1 MGIHPILPLYL
12 VSAKFTALIVQKT
25 ISTNTMFYFA
35 RMSAEIEKAT
45 LQEQFESVIATED
58 KLLIWEFLND
68 QNISEVAELINE
80 YPEYEAQIIG
90 NMAIHRAASVFK
102 ILDIAQQKDII
113 KELPTSKTA
122 ELLNELSADDRTD
135 FLEELPKS
143 VIRDLIKLLD
153 PEERKITLSLLGY
166 PEDSVGRLM
175 TPDYVYVYEQDTMA
189 DVFATIRRFGK
200 NSETIDVIYVINQK
214 GELIDDVRIR
224 DVILATPDKTIDEII
239 DGRVVALKVYD
250 DQESAAQVFKMNNRV
265 ALPVTDNNNIL
276 LGIVT
281 IDDMLWVANEEF
293 SEDMQKMGGTEALD
307 EPYLDIPLLKLFR
320 KRIGWLVV
328 LFLGEMLTATA
339 MGYFEDEIAKAVVLA
354 LFVPLIISSGG
365 NSGSQASTL
374 IIQAMAVGE
383 ITLTDWWRVFRRE
396 LLSGVM
402 LGTVLGIIGFIRVG
416 IWHSIAPNVYGAHW
430 IEIGCTVGFSLI
442 GVVLWGT
449 LSGSMLPMLL
459 KKLGADPAVSS
470 APFVATLVDVTGLV
484 IYFSF
489 AYLFLR
495 GLLL

>member
-1 MGIHPILPLYL
+1 
-12 VSAKFTALIVQKT
+12 
-25 ISTNTMFYFA
+25 
-35 RMSAEIEKAT
+35 MSLELEQPNIF
-45 LQEQFESVIATED
+45 EQFEQLIAQED
-58 KLLIWEFLND
+58 KLEIREFLDD
-68 QNISEVAELINE
+68 QNISDVADLINE
-80 YPEYEAQIIG
+80 YPEYESQIIA

-102 ILDIAQQKDII
+102 ILDISQQKDIV
-113 KELPTSKTA
+113 KELPSAKTA
-122 ELLNELSADDRTD
+122 ELLNELPADDRTD
-135 FLEELPKS
+135 FLEELPKAA
-143 VIRDLIKLLD
+143 IRDLIKLLD
-153 PEERKITLSLLGY
+153 PEERKVTLSLLGY

-175 TPDYVYVYEQDTMA
+175 TPDYVYVYLHNTVS
-189 DVFATIRRFGK
+189 DVFDTIRK
-200 NSETIDVIYVINQK
+200 HAKSSETIDVIYIIDQY
-214 GELIDDVRIR
+214 GQLIDDIRIR
-224 DVILATPDKTIDEII
+224 DVILASPDKRVDEII
-239 DGRVVALKVYD
+239 DGRYVSLNVND
-250 DQESAAQVFKMNNRV
+250 DQEHASQVFKMNNRV
-265 ALPVTDNNNIL
+265 ALPVIDDNNIL

-293 SEDMQKMGGTEALD
+293 SEDMQKMGGTEALN

-320 KRIGWLVV
+320 KRVGWLVV

-383 ITLTDWWRVFRRE
+383 ITISDWWRVLRRE
-396 LLSGVM
+396 LLSGAL
-402 LGTVLGIIGFIRVG
+402 LGTVLGIIGFIRVAV
-416 IWHSIAPNVYGAHW
+416 WHSIAPQIYGPHW
-430 IEIGCTVGFSLI
+430 MMIAATVGFSLV

-449 LSGSMLPMLL
+449 LSGSMLPIFL

-489 AYLFLR
+489 AYLFLS